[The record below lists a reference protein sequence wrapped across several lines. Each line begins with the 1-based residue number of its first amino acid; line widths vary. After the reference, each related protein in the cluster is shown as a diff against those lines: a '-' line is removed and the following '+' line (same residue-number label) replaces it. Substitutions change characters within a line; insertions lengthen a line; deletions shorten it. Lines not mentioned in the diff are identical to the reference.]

1 MIQVVF
7 KPEKAP
13 IVRGESLYRAVFND
27 ELRGQLGP
35 KIATVRSKREKNR
48 IATAESRKDPEV
60 ARKHR
65 EYGLRYNKTRRL
77 ELARER
83 AERKLA
89 EIEESMEGM

>member
-1 MIQVVF
+1 MRSKIDWDYV
-7 KPEKAP
+7 EW
-13 IVRGESLYRAVFND
+13 LLD

-35 KIATVRSKREKNR
+35 KIATVRSKREKIR

-77 ELARER
+77 ELARKR

-89 EIEESMEGM
+89 EIESMEANDGKTD

>member
-1 MIQVVF
+1 MRPKIDWDYV
-7 KPEKAP
+7 EW
-13 IVRGESLYRAVFND
+13 LLD

-48 IATAESRKDPEV
+48 IAMAESRKDPEV

-65 EYGLRYNKTRRL
+65 EYSLRYNKTRRL
-77 ELARER
+77 ELARKR

-89 EIEESMEGM
+89 EIESMEANNG